1 MIKVVWKRAP
11 VRRMIDLMKARIKRI
26 FFLFGI
32 VMAALAFLATAAEMA
47 AHGVDGDLGLLPSA
61 ADVWRALSLAS
72 FEAALSHQS
81 IVAWLSNA
89 GILDLPGWLILG
101 APGLVLIIVCHESDD
116 GPISEQDH
124 SLFLFDE
131 LAKQA
136 REEGF
141 SDQSDSELLANFDFE
156 PADESYARED
166 ASHETDAKNEAK
178 NAERDF
184 LLTDKK
190 DPA

>member
-1 MIKVVWKRAP
+1 MIRF
-11 VRRMIDLMKARIKRI
+11 MKARIKRI
-26 FFLFGI
+26 FFLSGI
-32 VMAALAFLATAAEMA
+32 VLAALAFLATAAEMA
-47 AHGVDGDLGLLPSA
+47 AHGVDTDLGLLPSA
-61 ADVWRALSLAS
+61 SDVWRALSPAS
-72 FEAALSHQS
+72 FEAALGHQS
-81 IVAWLSNA
+81 VVAWLSDV
-89 GILDLPGWLILG
+89 GILDWPGWLILG
-101 APGLVLIIVCHESDD
+101 APGLIIIIVFHESDD

-156 PADESYARED
+156 PADESYAQDDVSHD
-166 ASHETDAKNEAK
+166 AEAK
-178 NAERDF
+178 NKDRDF
-184 LLTDKK
+184 LLPDPK